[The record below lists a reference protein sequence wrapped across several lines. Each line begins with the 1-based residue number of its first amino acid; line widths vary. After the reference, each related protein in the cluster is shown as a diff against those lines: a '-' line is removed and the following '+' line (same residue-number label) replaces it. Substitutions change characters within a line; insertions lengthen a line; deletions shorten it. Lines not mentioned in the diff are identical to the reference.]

1 MYIIEFNLF
10 SSVFCFCVYVCVC
23 LSVHVFFN
31 LLFFFSEE
39 GEERRWV
46 VGGDGVGGVRGG
58 DTVIK

>member
-1 MYIIEFNLF
+1 
-10 SSVFCFCVYVCVC
+10 
-23 LSVHVFFN
+23 VFFN

-39 GEERRWV
+39 GEECRWV